1 MKKTPGGTAKNLAD
15 QVEKALGLLR
25 QGGEPGENEMR
36 QRLLVTGTLALKELV
51 ELVPRVPI
59 RTRARILETLVKL
72 AAQESKQMAEQHT
85 HVHME
90 KHEHVHWE
98 GSQLQAAAKTAEEQE
113 RLRRAFAGSG
123 GAIAVDRVASAA
135 PHAPAAPFPSSG
147 GRDRLRRWITH
158 AIRIYH

>member
-1 MKKTPGGTAKNLAD
+1 MVDEMNGSESELKWGAMEVNFEDEVNEAAAMKTSGGMVKNLAD

-72 AAQESKQMAEQHT
+72 AAQESNKMAGQHT

-90 KHEHVHWE
+90 KHEHLHWE
-98 GSQLQAAAKTAEEQE
+98 GSQLQAAAKAAEEQ
-113 RLRRAFAGSG
+113 
-123 GAIAVDRVASAA
+123 
-135 PHAPAAPFPSSG
+135 
-147 GRDRLRRWITH
+147 DRLRER
-158 AIRIYH
+158 AAEG